1 MSIGLDIGSQTI
13 KIIELSGDKN
23 KYLKSAGAVSLSSEI
38 DIANLKDEKT
48 MANLAQAI
56 KKLASDAKIGG
67 KQVAVSIP
75 ESKVFTRILK
85 FPLLTDQEIAS
96 AVKWEAEEYIPIPIE
111 EAVIEHQIIERRETS
126 SPPQVLVLLIAAPKV
141 LVENYIKIVEL
152 AGFDVEAAEN
162 SLMALSRSLSFPD
175 KTAVIVDIGASSS
188 DIAISQKGQLYFSR
202 SVPTAGSAFS
212 RAVAQSLGV
221 SPDQA
226 QQYKKTYGLNQ
237 KQLEGKVY
245 QSLSPI
251 VGALGEEVK
260 KSMHYHQN
268 ENRGEAPSILILAG
282 GSAAMPGITSLFAR
296 YTGLEVS
303 IANPFAKINVDQ
315 KSATN
320 LSKFAPLYA
329 VAAGL
334 ALRD

>member
-23 KYLKSAGAVSLSSEI
+23 KHLKAAGAVSLSFEI

-48 MANLAQAI
+48 MSSLAQVI
-56 KKLASDAKIGG
+56 KKLASDAKISG
-67 KQVAVSIP
+67 KRVNIAIP
-75 ESKVFTRILK
+75 ESKVFTRVLK
-85 FPLLTDQEIAS
+85 FPLLTDQEIDS

-111 EAVIEHQIIERRETS
+111 EAVIQHQIIDRRESS
-126 SPPQVLVLLIAAPKV
+126 SPPQALVLLVAAPKT
-141 LVENYIKIVEL
+141 LAENYIKIVDM
-152 AGFDVEAAEN
+152 AGFDVESAEN
-162 SLMALSRSLSFPD
+162 SLTALNRNLSLSD
-175 KTAVIVDIGASSS
+175 KTVVIVDIGASSS

-202 SVPTAGSAFS
+202 SVPTAGNAFS

-237 KQLEGKVY
+237 DQLEGKIY

-260 KSMHYHQN
+260 KSIHYHQN
-268 ENRGEAPSILILAG
+268 ENQGEAPSILILTG
-282 GSAAMPGITSLFAR
+282 GSAAMPGVTSLFAR

-303 IANPFAKINVDQ
+303 VANPFAKISVDQ
-315 KSATN
+315 KSANN

-329 VAAGL
+329 VAVGL
-334 ALRD
+334 ALRS